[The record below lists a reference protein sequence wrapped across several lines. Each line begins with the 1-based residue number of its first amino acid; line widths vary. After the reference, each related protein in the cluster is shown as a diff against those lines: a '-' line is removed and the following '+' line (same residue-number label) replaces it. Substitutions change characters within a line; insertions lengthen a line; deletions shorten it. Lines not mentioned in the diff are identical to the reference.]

1 MDNSNK
7 KMNVKNLSPYKI
19 QVADKILDDLKERLS
34 LTRWPDEIENA
45 GWEYGTNLSY
55 LKELVDHWQ
64 NQFNWRSQEEKLNT
78 FSHFREKI
86 DNVNI
91 HFIYEK
97 GKKSSSFPL
106 ILTSGWPSSFYEMTK
121 IIPLLTDSFD
131 VIVPS
136 IPGFGF
142 SDRPKHTGFHVPQ
155 IAHLWKRLMVDVLG
169 YTHFGACGSD
179 WGNTVTARL
188 AYDFPQHVL
197 GIQVTSVFRG
207 LPESPYPGT
216 REMSEAEIALAAKHG
231 QWYEIEGGYYHLQS
245 TKPQTLSYALNDS
258 PVGLAAWI
266 IEKFRSWSDW
276 NQSPFTKDELLTN
289 ITLYWVT
296 QTISSSMRLYY
307 EFSKTPW
314 ILQPGERIEVPTSVA
329 SFPKDTVCP
338 LREWAERFY
347 NIQKWKT
354 FPRGGHFPWFEE
366 PQAMAE
372 NICDFFNSL
381 RK

>member
-1 MDNSNK
+1 MK
-7 KMNVKNLSPYKI
+7 KLTPFVI
-19 QVADKILDDLKERLS
+19 GVAEEIFQDLKRRLAS
-34 LTRWPDEIENA
+34 TRWPDEIIGA

-64 NQFNWRSQEEKLNT
+64 NRFDWRSQEAKLNA
-78 FSHFREKI
+78 FSHFRENI
-86 DNVNI
+86 DGLQI

-97 GKKSSSFPL
+97 GKSPHSIPL

-142 SDRPKHTGFHVPQ
+142 SDRPNHPGFHVPQ
-155 IAHLWKRLMVDVLG
+155 IAHLWKKLMVDVLG
-169 YTHFGACGSD
+169 YSRFGACGSD
-179 WGNTVTARL
+179 WGNTITARL
-188 AYDFPQHVL
+188 AYDFPQHVS

-207 LPESPYPGT
+207 LPKTPYPGT
-216 REMSEAEIALAAKHG
+216 KDMSQGEKSLADTLSR
-231 QWYEIEGGYYHLQS
+231 WFDEEGGYYHLQA
-245 TKPQTLSYALNDS
+245 TKPQTPAFALNDS
-258 PVGLAAWI
+258 PVGLAAWLV
-266 IEKFRSWSDW
+266 EKFRSWSDREHD
-276 NQSPFTKDELLTN
+276 PFTKDELLTN

-307 EFSKTPW
+307 EFRKTPW

-329 SFPKDTVCP
+329 SFPKDTVPP
-338 LREWAERFY
+338 LREWTERFY
-347 NIQKWKT
+347 NVQRWKE

-366 PQAMAE
+366 PHLMAE
-372 NICDFFNSL
+372 NICDFFIH
-381 RK
+381 